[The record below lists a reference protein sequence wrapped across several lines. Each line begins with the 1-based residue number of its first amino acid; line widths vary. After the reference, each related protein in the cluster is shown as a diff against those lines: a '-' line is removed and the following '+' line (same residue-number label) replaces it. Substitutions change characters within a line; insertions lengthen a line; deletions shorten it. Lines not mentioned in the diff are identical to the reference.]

1 MWDKMIMRNIAGI
14 NNTIILKIEDAV
26 KDKIDIS
33 IQGNNNTII
42 IEEFVDVGKRLDI
55 NIVDDNS
62 SVYIG
67 RGTTFEETEISVADN
82 GNSVHIGEDCMFSSN
97 CKIIASDFHSIIDLS
112 VGIRKNISR
121 GVRIDNHVWVGIGA
135 LILKNSHIKSNSIIG
150 ANAIV
155 NGEVPPNSIYHCGGI
170 SQGVSWERQRE
181 GSFFP
186 MQNLH
191 GRHISK
197 FKLRNIEWSEKVIY
211 NIENCI
217 TKGLN
222 KIKGWAFLEDRESE
236 KSKIY
241 LCFFFNRKKLGK

>member
-1 MWDKMIMRNIAGI
+1 MREIAGI
-14 NNTIILKIEDAV
+14 NNTIILKMEDAV
-26 KDKIDIS
+26 KDKINIF

-67 RGTTFEETEISVADN
+67 RGTTFEQTEISVADN

-97 CKIIASDFHSIIDLS
+97 CTILASDFHSIIDLS

-150 ANAIV
+150 ANAVV
-155 NGEVPPNSIYHCGGI
+155 NGAVPPNSIYHCGGI
-170 SQGVSWERQRE
+170 FQGGGYHGKDKGKEA
-181 GSFFP
+181 FF
-186 MQNLH
+186 
-191 GRHISK
+191 R
-197 FKLRNIEWSEKVIY
+197 
-211 NIENCI
+211 C
-217 TKGLN
+217 
-222 KIKGWAFLEDRESE
+222 
-236 KSKIY
+236 KIY
-241 LCFFFNRKKLGK
+241 MEDISANLN